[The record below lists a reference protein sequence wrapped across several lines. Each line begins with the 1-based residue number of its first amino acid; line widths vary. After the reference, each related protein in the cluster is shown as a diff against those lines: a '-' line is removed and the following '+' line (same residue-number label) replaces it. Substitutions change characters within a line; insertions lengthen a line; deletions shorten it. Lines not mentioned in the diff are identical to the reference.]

1 MCNWDCFDNLC
12 CSPREKSIFLAA
24 WTLAHAIHLIA
35 GCWPVIDIDDTFYI
49 VCVTFIVVM
58 VLCHVAGTI
67 LLFIGIYKERA
78 MILTIGVILSSIYP
92 YCHFFTIYLPV
103 VQILF
108 TIVVLRYCKEL
119 D

>member
-24 WTLAHAIHLIA
+24 WTLAHAIHLIV
-35 GCWPVIDIDDTFYI
+35 GCWPVIRIDDGLYI
-49 VCVTFIVVM
+49 VFVVFIVVM
-58 VLCHVAGTI
+58 ALSHVAGTI
-67 LLFIGIYKERA
+67 LLFIGIYKEKA
-78 MILTIGVILSSIYP
+78 MILKIGVIISSIYP
-92 YCHFFTIYLPV
+92 YFHFFTIYLPV

-108 TIVVLRYCKEL
+108 TIVVIRYSKEL

>member
-35 GCWPVIDIDDTFYI
+35 GSWPVLRINDTIY
-49 VCVTFIVVM
+49 CVFVIFIVVM
-58 VLCHVAGTI
+58 VVCHVAGTI
-67 LLFIGIYKERA
+67 LLFIGIYLEKA
-78 MILTIGVILSSIYP
+78 MILKIGVIISSIYP
-92 YCHFFTIYLPV
+92 YFHFFTIYLPV

-108 TIVVLRYCKEL
+108 TIVVLRYCKQL